1 MEQKEIFVRND
12 VFFTGVQEVLRQGKS
27 VRIRVRGSSMLPFL
41 RHNDDA
47 LLSPPEG
54 KRIRRG
60 MVVVAQ
66 TDESGIVLHRIR
78 RIDRNG
84 CITLLGDGNTYIF
97 EHTDRSRIIAVVT
110 RYYRGKYSFS
120 PESPLMRFVGLLW
133 CDMHPWRRHLLTV
146 LWKIKKS
153 IPTNN
158 KL

>member
-12 VFFTGVQEVLRQGKS
+12 VFFTGVQEMLRLGKS

-47 LLSPPEG
+47 LLAPPEG

-60 MVVVAQ
+60 TVVVAQ

-78 RIDRNG
+78 RIDRDG
-84 CITLLGDGNTYIF
+84 RITLLGDGNTRIF

-110 RYYRGKYSFS
+110 RYYRGRHSFS
-120 PESPLMRFVGLLW
+120 PENPLMRFVGLLW
-133 CDMHPWRRHLLTV
+133 CEMHPWRRHLLNV
-146 LWKIKKS
+146 IWKLKKL
-153 IPTNN
+153 ITA
-158 KL
+158 

>member
-12 VFFTGVQEVLRQGKS
+12 VFFAGVQEMLRQGKS
-27 VRIRVRGSSMLPFL
+27 VRIRVRGNSMLPFL

-47 LLSPPEG
+47 LLAPPRR

-60 MVVVAQ
+60 TVVVAQ

-78 RIDRNG
+78 QIDRDG
-84 CITLLGDGNTYIF
+84 RITLLGDGNTNIF
-97 EHTDRSRIIAVVT
+97 EHTDCSRIIAVVT
-110 RYYRGKYSFS
+110 RYYRGKHSFS
-120 PESPLMRFVGLLW
+120 PESPLMRLVGLLW

-153 IPTNN
+153 ITTNN
-158 KL
+158 

>member
-12 VFFTGVQEVLRQGKS
+12 LFFAGVQEVLRQGKS
-27 VRIRVRGSSMLPFL
+27 VRIRVRGNSMLPFL

-47 LLSPPEG
+47 LLALPEE

-60 MVVVAQ
+60 TVVVAQ

-84 CITLLGDGNTYIF
+84 CITLLGDGNTHIF
-97 EHTDRSRIIAVVT
+97 EHTDRSRIIAIVT
-110 RYYRGKYSFS
+110 RYYRGKHSFS
-120 PESPLMRFVGLLW
+120 PESPLMRLVGLLW
-133 CDMHPWRRHLLTV
+133 CDMHPWRRHLLNV

-153 IPTNN
+153 ITTNN
-158 KL
+158 

>member
-1 MEQKEIFVRND
+1 MEQKEKFVRND
-12 VFFTGVQEVLRQGKS
+12 LFFAGVQEVLRQGKS

-47 LLSPPEG
+47 LLAPPEG

-84 CITLLGDGNTYIF
+84 RITLLGDGNTRIF

-110 RYYRGKYSFS
+110 RYYRGRHSFS
-120 PESPLMRFVGLLW
+120 PENPLMRFVGLLW
-133 CDMHPWRRHLLTV
+133 CEMHPWRRHLLNV
-146 LWKIKKS
+146 IWKLKKL
-153 IPTNN
+153 ITA
-158 KL
+158 

>member
-12 VFFTGVQEVLRQGKS
+12 VFFAGVQEMLRQGKS

-47 LLSPPEG
+47 LLAPPEG

-60 MVVVAQ
+60 TVVVAQ

-84 CITLLGDGNTYIF
+84 CITLLGDGNTHIF

-110 RYYRGKYSFS
+110 RYYRGKRSFS
-120 PESPLMRFVGLLW
+120 PESPLMRLVGLLW
-133 CDMHPWRRHLLTV
+133 CDMHPWRSHLLTA

-153 IPTNN
+153 ITTN
-158 KL
+158 K

>member
-1 MEQKEIFVRND
+1 MEQKEVFVRND
-12 VFFTGVQEVLRQGKS
+12 VFFAGVQEMLRQGKS

-47 LLSPPEG
+47 LLALPEE

-60 MVVVAQ
+60 TVVVAQ

-84 CITLLGDGNTYIF
+84 CITLLGDGNTRIF

-110 RYYRGKYSFS
+110 RYYRGKHSFS
-120 PESPLMRFVGLLW
+120 PENPLMRFVGLLW
-133 CDMHPWRRHLLTV
+133 CEMHPWRRHLLNV

-153 IPTNN
+153 ITT
-158 KL
+158 K